1 MAPRPWARGW
11 IGTLFV
17 PALVAGC
24 QPATRPDVP
33 ADAARLTGVDN
44 AIVFREDPGP
54 LDLPAPA
61 DPTLTPEQAVRLA
74 LSRDP
79 RVQASLAR
87 VRVAEADAHQ
97 ARLLPNPIL
106 TIDLRYPL
114 QSGSNTAFEP
124 TLTADLLS
132 LLQKPAQISAADHR
146 LRAAAVTALVTVLDV
161 MSEVQEAYASARS
174 VDVEIENARQ
184 RRARLQ
190 RLRDLAQKRLD
201 AGDATRL
208 DVLTVDAQLMQAALE
223 MSDLEQQRVDERLTL
238 GRLLGHPRSD
248 VEWRLSP
255 WSPPPDL
262 PMAPESAWVDLALA
276 NRPEIQAHLWELR
289 ALGAESRGAALPPL
303 QGGEIGVHGEHDPEW
318 RVGPTL
324 AVPLPI
330 FDFGQAAREKVRAEQ
345 IAAGHEL
352 VQAQLEV
359 IQNVRSAYAGY
370 RHARRALVDAQTM
383 LLPLQRQ
390 QLEGAQL
397 AYESGDVDLATLLIA
412 QNEFDLTLG
421 KIVEFQEKLTVAR
434 VKLQRAAGGA
444 GVVDQILPGAAAQ
457 RADRALP
464 PVPSTLPS
472 PQPASRAPESQP
484 TTGPAL

>member
-1 MAPRPWARGW
+1 
-11 IGTLFV
+11 LV
-17 PALVAGC
+17 PLLAAGC
-24 QPATRPDVP
+24 QPVIRPDVP

-54 LDLPAPA
+54 LDLPGPA

-74 LSRDP
+74 LAHDP

-87 VRVAEADAHQ
+87 VRVAEADAQQ

-106 TIDLRYPL
+106 SIDLRYPL
-114 QSGSNTAFEP
+114 QHGSNTAFEP

-161 MSEVQEAYASARS
+161 MTEVQVAYASARTI
-174 VDVEIENARQ
+174 DVEIENARQ
-184 RRARLQ
+184 RRERLR

-208 DVLTVDAQLMQAALE
+208 DVLTVDAQLMQSALE
-223 MSDLEQQRVDERLTL
+223 TSDLELQRVDERLTL
-238 GRLLGHPRSD
+238 GRLLGHARSD

-255 WSPPPDL
+255 WSSPPDL

-276 NRPEIQAHLWELR
+276 SRPEIQSHVWELR
-289 ALGAESRGAALPPL
+289 ALGAELRGAALPPL

-318 RVGPTL
+318 RLGPTL

-330 FDFGQAAREKVRAEQ
+330 FDFGQATREKLRAERV
-345 IAAGHEL
+345 AAAHEL
-352 VQAQLEV
+352 VQTQLEV
-359 IQNVRSAYAGY
+359 IQNVRSAYAAY
-370 RHARRALVDAQTM
+370 RYARRALTNAQTM

-397 AYESGDVDLATLLIA
+397 AYEAGDVDLATLLIA
-412 QNEFDLTLG
+412 QNEFDLTRG
-421 KIVEFQEKLTVAR
+421 KIVELQEKLTVAR

-444 GVVDQILPGAAAQ
+444 GVAERL
-457 RADRALP
+457 DRVSA
-464 PVPSTLPS
+464 T
-472 PQPASRAPESQP
+472 QPADGAMPPAPPTSSSSQPAMRAPESQP